1 MKRITKEPWFGKR
14 RIGWGLNPQ
23 SWQGWVI
30 TLILLLILL
39 LDGVYF
45 YKTTFLFVIIL
56 LIAIICYIII
66 AFLTSDFLSYPIDEE
81 EMM

>member
-1 MKRITKEPWFGKR
+1 MNRITKESWFGKR

-45 YKTTFLFVIIL
+45 YKTKFLFIIIL
-56 LIAIICYIII
+56 LIAIICYLII

-81 EMM
+81 

>member
-1 MKRITKEPWFGKR
+1 MNRITKESWFGKR

-45 YKTTFLFVIIL
+45 YKTKFLFVIIL
-56 LIAIICYIII
+56 LIAIICYLIM

-81 EMM
+81 